1 MLAYIEQLAI
11 VSAAEPFYAFV
22 TFIIMLSVLCGL
34 IFIINNTKNKLSD
47 TINTMSYGQKVL
59 MMLVIFFS
67 FGILLAVVG
76 NYTSKLHPILST
88 IFTSI
93 GTLFMFGTSY
103 SCYTDFVSN
112 RGVISEIK
120 NMITD
125 AVDLKENHRTIEDM
139 GIQKIIRF
147 DTDELLKKMASSKS
161 CKMLCLYN
169 LNFIKIHYS
178 KILELVQ
185 NGLKIEVIMSDPSDD
200 ALFDCLQNSFDRTP
214 AETIKDNTT
223 KAFKFWCEDV
233 CAHCNNKVT
242 IKTINWP
249 STYSAYIF
257 DENEMWFLPRHTSKG
272 KKDPYVFIINKTDH
286 VSSNFFFQDI
296 IDTSKASTQHNNC
309 STCQTNTPFTD
320 QTIPSTTGATT
331 PSV

>member
-1 MLAYIEQLAI
+1 MLAYIKQLASI
-11 VSAAEPFYAFV
+11 SAAEPLYAFA
-22 TFIIMLSVLCGL
+22 TLAIIIIALCGF
-34 IFIINNTKNKLSD
+34 IFIITHTKNKLSS
-47 TINTMSYGQKVL
+47 TINTMSYSQKVL
-59 MMLVIFFS
+59 MMLIIFFS
-67 FGILLAVVG
+67 LGLFSTIIGGYINA
-76 NYTSKLHPILST
+76 LHPILST
-88 IFTSI
+88 ILTSI

-120 NMITD
+120 SMITN
-125 AVDLKENHRTIEDM
+125 AIDLKENHCTIEYM

-147 DTDELLKKMASSKS
+147 DTDELLKRMASSKS

-178 KILELVQ
+178 KILEFAQ
-185 NGLKIEVIMSDPSDD
+185 NGLKIEVIMSDPSND

-214 AETIKDNTT
+214 AETIKDNTN
-223 KAFKFWCEDV
+223 KAFKFWCGDV
-233 CAHCNNKVT
+233 CAHCNNNVK

-272 KKDPYVFIINKTDH
+272 KKDPYAFIIKKTDH
-286 VSSNFFFQDI
+286 ASSNFFFQDI
-296 IDTSKASTQHNNC
+296 IDTSKAATQHNNC
-309 STCQTNTPFTD
+309 STCQTNTPSTC
-320 QTIPSTTGATT
+320 QTIPSTTSATT
-331 PSV
+331 LST